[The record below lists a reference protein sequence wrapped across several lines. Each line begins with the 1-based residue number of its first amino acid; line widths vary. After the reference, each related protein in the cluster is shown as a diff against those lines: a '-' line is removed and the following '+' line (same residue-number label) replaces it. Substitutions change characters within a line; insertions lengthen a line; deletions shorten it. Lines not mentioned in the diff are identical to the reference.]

1 MQPKAAA
8 EFLLKAEVVATAWCV
23 GCTHQTYGFESAK
36 AEAGCREIGK
46 PCQELSLLPTV
57 VMLLALLRSPL
68 IIRMKMAWSF
78 PPGPGILWSFLV
90 LFARECS
97 GRR

>member
-36 AEAGCREIGK
+36 AEAGCREISK
-46 PCQELSLLPTV
+46 PCQELSSVAYCCHAFGSAQVSSDHQNEDGMELPT
-57 VMLLALLRSPL
+57 R
-68 IIRMKMAWSF
+68 AWDS
-78 PPGPGILWSFLV
+78 LE
-90 LFARECS
+90 LFSAFC
-97 GRR
+97 